1 MKSMKRFNRTGM
13 ILSMVIGMIIVACGS
28 PAAGPQV
35 VESDEPTAPAMQEEM
50 QSTLSIVQER
60 GKLVCIGNAL
70 LPGFGF
76 LDSEGNF
83 SGFDV
88 DYCRA
93 IAAAIF
99 GDANAL
105 EVRPA
110 SARERFTILSSGEG
124 DVIIRNTTWTMSRDT
139 DLGMNFGPTTF
150 YDGQGLMVRKESGVS
165 TLADLQGASVCVV
178 TGTTTELNLA
188 DQFAAAGV
196 GYEAVVFE
204 DFDQSFN
211 AYDEGRCDAVTTD
224 KSSLVSR
231 QTVLTVPEDHV
242 ILNVTL
248 SKEPLGPAV
257 RHGDDQWFDIVNWVV
272 YATMLA
278 EEMGIT
284 SENIDSFRNSGDP
297 NVAKLLGE
305 EGDFCAKV
313 GISNAGC
320 FADVISLVG
329 NYAEIYNRN
338 LGPDTVFNLPR
349 GLNNLYT
356 DGGILYAPPIR

>member
-1 MKSMKRFNRTGM
+1 MNSMRKLNKAGM
-13 ILSMVIGMIIVACGS
+13 ILSMVIGMIIAACMS
-28 PAAGPQV
+28 PASGPEV
-35 VESDEPTAPAMQEEM
+35 VESDEAAAPAMQEA

-60 GKLVCIGNAL
+60 GKLVCIGNAQ

-165 TLADLQGASVCVV
+165 TLRDLQGASVCVV

-196 GYEAVVFE
+196 SYEAVVFE

-231 QTVLTVPEDHV
+231 QTTLTVPADHV
-242 ILNVTL
+242 IINVTL

-257 RHGDDQWFDIVNWVV
+257 RHGDDQWFDLVNWVV

-278 EEMGIT
+278 EEHGIT
-284 SENIDSFRNSGDP
+284 SQNIDSFMNSNDP
-297 NVAKLLGE
+297 NIGKLLGL

-313 GISNAGC
+313 GLENAGC
-320 FADVISLVG
+320 FADVIRLMG
-329 NYAEIYNRN
+329 NYAEIYDRN
-338 LGPDTVFNLPR
+338 LGPDTVFDLPR
-349 GLNNLYT
+349 GLNSLYT